1 MSFSSDVKAEIA
13 ADIPS
18 ARHCRTASIA
28 AILSDLGRFEQ
39 EENGDVRLFLNMDNP
54 DAGRKFFTLVNKTF
68 NIRNGLCISADKG
81 CREAR
86 GWVPSGLPTKIT
98 GELARRLKLIG
109 SDGRLRNDGRMTVS
123 PELLKRKC
131 CRRNYLRDLFIC
143 CGSVSNPSKEY
154 HLEWNCSSTEQ
165 VSQLKEMLMSFGKE
179 AKTVFRKKCYVV
191 YFKDSAD
198 IVDLLNLMG
207 ATVSMMEME
216 NQRIL
221 KELRNSV
228 NRRVNCE
235 TANIGKTVS
244 ASRKQI
250 SDILFLEEKGVLKT
264 LPESLRKMAEL
275 RVQYPDVPLRELG
288 DLAVPPI
295 GKSGV
300 NHRLRRLTDLAQK
313 YREGTLNTELRI
325 DSVNAEESDSVVKE
339 RV

>member
-131 CRRNYLRDLFIC
+131 CRRHYLRDLFIWS
-143 CGSVSNPSKEY
+143 GIVLPQNRY
-154 HLEWNCSSTEQ
+154 HS
-165 VSQLKEMLMSFGKE
+165 
-179 AKTVFRKKCYVV
+179 
-191 YFKDSAD
+191 
-198 IVDLLNLMG
+198 
-207 ATVSMMEME
+207 
-216 NQRIL
+216 
-221 KELRNSV
+221 
-228 NRRVNCE
+228 
-235 TANIGKTVS
+235 
-244 ASRKQI
+244 
-250 SDILFLEEKGVLKT
+250 
-264 LPESLRKMAEL
+264 
-275 RVQYPDVPLRELG
+275 
-288 DLAVPPI
+288 
-295 GKSGV
+295 
-300 NHRLRRLTDLAQK
+300 
-313 YREGTLNTELRI
+313 
-325 DSVNAEESDSVVKE
+325 
-339 RV
+339 